1 MKIGSKTLFGK
12 VYSSG
17 KQMPMV
23 KILKS
28 TAAMENQKEFLV
40 ARGYWMK
47 SSMGTLQE
55 DKSVNKR

>member
-17 KQMPMV
+17 KQMPTV

-28 TAAMENQKEFLV
+28 TVAMEKQKESQV
-40 ARGYWMK
+40 ARDYWMR
-47 SSMGTLQE
+47 S
-55 DKSVNKR
+55 